1 MRRSHRHLAPFV
13 VIVTGLSAGC
23 DGRPSVDS
31 STTEATVSGIV
42 LVKGKPATGG
52 EILFNPAN
60 VDRLVGPRSAPIGK
74 DGSYTIKTYT
84 GGNQIGF
91 AGSLAVE
98 NPGLFRL
105 KQYYEVRRGENK
117 KDFDLLGGPES
128 ARVPAKVPN
137 KRRR

>member
-1 MRRSHRHLAPFV
+1 MRRSHRHLAPLV
-13 VIVTGLSAGC
+13 VIVAGLGAGC

-74 DGSYTIKTYT
+74 DGSYTITTYT

-91 AGSLAVE
+91 GGSLAVE

-105 KQYYEVRRGENK
+105 KQYYEVKRGENK
-117 KDFDLLGGPES
+117 KDFDLLGGSES
-128 ARVPAKVPN
+128 ARAPAKVPN